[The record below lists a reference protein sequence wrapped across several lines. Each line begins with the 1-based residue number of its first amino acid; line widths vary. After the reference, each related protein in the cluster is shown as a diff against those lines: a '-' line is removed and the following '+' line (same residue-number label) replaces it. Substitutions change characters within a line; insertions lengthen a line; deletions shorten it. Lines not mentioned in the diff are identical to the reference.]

1 MNLMQLHRK
10 LEENT
15 GLLIFGILLVSAI
28 GGLVQVLPSLFQE
41 SLSTPGAKTRPYNAV
56 ELTGRDI
63 YIREGCHVCHTQ
75 QVRPLVA
82 EVERYGPYSRS
93 GEFVYDR
100 PFLWGSK
107 RTGPDLARI
116 GGKYTDIWHE
126 IHLADPRKV
135 VPESIMPAYPWLL
148 ERPAS
153 GVGDI
158 QAKMRVLRTLGHP
171 YTDEEIEAAPAQL
184 EGLREVDALI
194 VYLQMLGSF
203 YDPDMDDSTGM
214 GGH

>member
-1 MNLMQLHRK
+1 MNALDLHRK

-15 GLLIFGILLVSAI
+15 GLLIFGILLISAI
-28 GGLVQVLPSLFQE
+28 GGLVQIVPSLFQE
-41 SLSTPGAKTRPYNAV
+41 SLGTPGASTRVYSAV

-82 EVERYGPYSRS
+82 EVERYGPYSNA

-107 RTGPDLARI
+107 RTGPDLHRI
-116 GGKYTDIWHE
+116 GGKYSDIWHE
-126 IHLADPRKV
+126 VHLADPRSV

-148 ERPAS
+148 TRQAS
-153 GVGDI
+153 QSGDI
-158 QAKMRVLRTLGHP
+158 QAKMRVLRRLGHP
-171 YTDEEIEAAPAQL
+171 YTDEDIEAAPGQL
-184 EGLREVDALI
+184 EGLRDMDALI
-194 VYLQMLGSF
+194 IYLQMLGTS
-203 YDPDMDDSTGM
+203 YNPADVGHDMGE
-214 GGH
+214 H